1 MDIIRRNYML
11 ITSVSQRVNTLTQ
24 SESFNFLINFL
35 FSVGK
40 F

>member
-11 ITSVSQRVNTLTQ
+11 ITSVSRRVNTLTQ
-24 SESFNFLINFL
+24 SESFKFLINFF